1 MISTYIK
8 VICLT
13 QPTILQTAINEPMFL
28 TGHNRAEMW
37 LQIDKIDKLER
48 PQETPVS
55 FEASTLDASM
65 SQCALDQ
72 PEADSVME
80 QWRHRWM
87 THITHIDTLDTGHL
101 MSSVKSSQI
110 FVNRCHLTVAVLTKR
125 KVCLKLRSDNIW
137 QLWFLR
143 QDALSSGQVPNVLSI
158 WQELGNAGP
167 MECHKRLS

>member
-1 MISTYIK
+1 MISTYIN

-28 TGHNRAEMW
+28 TGPNRAEMW

-48 PQETPVS
+48 PRETPVS

-65 SQCALDQ
+65 SRCALDQ

-143 QDALSSGQVPNVLSI
+143 QDALLSGQVPNVLSI